1 MLDKIG
7 VAANVT
13 QILSWVFGGSV
24 IGLLVKMT
32 QLWIRS
38 IVQHVVEEIR
48 TSTRQIQPGYR
59 NGGESLAD
67 IAHRVQRL
75 DHRTDELH
83 EKVNYV
89 ARDFEHLRGRF
100 DQYLENE

>member
-1 MLDKIG
+1 MLDNIDI
-7 VAANVT
+7 VANWT
-13 QILSWVFGGSV
+13 QVLGFVFGGS
-24 IGLLVKMT
+24 LLGFAAKMT

-83 EKVNYV
+83 EKINYV

-100 DQYLENE
+100 DQYLETE